1 MESISKKILFVVFI
15 LTYKQVGIAQVV
27 YTDPN
32 YATET
37 DSITVFFDATQGN
50 MGLMDYQ
57 GDIWA
62 HTGVITSN
70 STHSTDWR
78 YVKTDW
84 GENTSETQLISLGG
98 NLWKLNIGFPHEYYG
113 APNNEQILQLAFV
126 FRNHDGSESGR
137 DVGGADIFL
146 DLFDMGINT
155 IIVYPLIN
163 NLFGDSRRTPLFY
176 QPVDTVHV
184 MITGAAIGTEID
196 SIELLMNENIQLQ
209 TNNDTLSA
217 HILLQDIPLGM
228 HLITAVTHDTSGLRD
243 SVEFSVMLHNEPTN
257 IQRPSGTQDGINYSD
272 ANLNSATLS
281 LFAPY
286 KEFVYVIGDFNN
298 WLVNEN
304 YYMHMDSGSA
314 DSIHY

>member
-27 YTDPN
+27 DTDAN

-78 YVKTDW
+78 YVKTNW

-146 DLFDMGINT
+146 DLFDMGINSAQAQAE
-155 IIVYPLIN
+155 VYSYLEMENKMMAAGKAPTHELTMKW
-163 NLFGDSRRTPLFY
+163 LEACADKFSADAEKFAERRGFKLYDEDSLNTKL
-176 QPVDTVHV
+176 
-184 MITGAAIGTEID
+184 ITGD
-196 SIELLMNENIQLQ
+196 KENGK
-209 TNNDTLSA
+209 
-217 HILLQDIPLGM
+217 QDNQ
-228 HLITAVTHDTSGLRD
+228 V
-243 SVEFSVMLHNEPTN
+243 
-257 IQRPSGTQDGINYSD
+257 
-272 ANLNSATLS
+272 
-281 LFAPY
+281 
-286 KEFVYVIGDFNN
+286 
-298 WLVNEN
+298 
-304 YYMHMDSGSA
+304 
-314 DSIHY
+314 

>member
-37 DSITVFFDATQGN
+37 DSITVFFDATQGD

-57 GDIWA
+57 GDIWS

-78 YVKTDW
+78 YVKTNW
-84 GENTSETQLISLGG
+84 GENTSETQLISLGN

-184 MITGAAIGTEID
+184 MITGAAIG
-196 SIELLMNENIQLQ
+196 
-209 TNNDTLSA
+209 
-217 HILLQDIPLGM
+217 
-228 HLITAVTHDTSGLRD
+228 
-243 SVEFSVMLHNEPTN
+243 
-257 IQRPSGTQDGINYSD
+257 
-272 ANLNSATLS
+272 LS
-281 LFAPY
+281 L
-286 KEFVYVIGDFNN
+286 
-298 WLVNEN
+298 
-304 YYMHMDSGSA
+304 
-314 DSIHY
+314 IHI